1 MYILLVSRGVPSDS
15 DPQWGCFEKDQAKA
29 LAALGHK
36 VVVVSVD
43 SRFGFKRR
51 KLGISKYVEGDIVY
65 YDIYIIPGVMTRML
79 GYNFNLKVRKWQML
93 QLYRHVE
100 LECGKPDIIYSHY
113 LMNSY
118 IALYLKYEYNIPLVA
133 IEHWSELNKPV
144 LKRYVKAMGEVV
156 YNNADALISVSES
169 LRKMLLMHFSVDSI
183 VIHNMVGFD
192 FVYRQPIVHETFNFV
207 SVGSLFYIKGYDIL
221 IKAFAK
227 MRENSNI
234 RLFIIGEG
242 RQRRNLQSL
251 IEHYKLNDSV
261 VLYGRKN
268 KKEIV
273 EILRTS
279 DVYVSSSRN
288 ENFSVSILEA
298 LSVGLPVIATDCGG
312 IRECISD
319 TNGLLVPTENEDA
332 LCAAMIMMR
341 NNVALYDR
349 LAISSDFKQKFSS
362 EVIATKLTDLFETV
376 LYSDHN

>member
-1 MYILLVSRGVPSDS
+1 MFILLVSRGVPSNS

-43 SRFGFKRR
+43 SRFRFKRR

-65 YDIYIIPGVMTRML
+65 YNIYIIPGVMTRML

-93 QLYRHVE
+93 QLYRRVE
-100 LECGKPDIIYSHY
+100 LECGKADIIYSHY

-118 IALYLKYEYNIPLVA
+118 IALYLKYKYNIPLVA